1 MRPST
6 MNRNAALYHGRTSPS
21 NNVSMGEFEHTNV
34 LPSGERKGKKEREPR
49 KMVTR
54 SGSLLFC
61 SFMKVKF

>member
-49 KMVTR
+49 KINE
-54 SGSLLFC
+54 SGSLPWP
-61 SFMKVKF
+61 